1 MNAAAMWADQHPVD
15 SILDAATW
23 PGTQGEL
30 ALAGE
35 GAPLVAEFCVAEFAV
50 AIGVST
56 DAGRDLIANALEIRH
71 RLPRIWARI
80 MAGDLPAW
88 RGRRIAQSTVTLS
101 PAGAEFVDAQLA
113 PFAHRSGPAA
123 TERLVA
129 EATARFEPA
138 RAAAEAVDAAERRH
152 VKVSHG
158 QVSFDGTC
166 AVQAE
171 LDLAD
176 ALDLEDALS
185 REAATLAAAGC
196 EESLDVRRSLSQR
209 WAQWWAIRWAART
222 SRPKSLTGSRQTEWP
237 WLAPRWVLSHSARK
251 RGPCRR

>member
-1 MNAAAMWADQHPVD
+1 M
-15 SILDAATW
+15 
-23 PGTQGEL
+23 
-30 ALAGE
+30 
-35 GAPLVAEFCVAEFAV
+35 
-50 AIGVST
+50 
-56 DAGRDLIANALEIRH
+56 
-71 RLPRIWARI
+71 
-80 MAGDLPAW
+80 
-88 RGRRIAQSTVTLS
+88 
-101 PAGAEFVDAQLA
+101 DAQLA
-113 PFAHRSGPAA
+113 PFARRSGPAA

-138 RAAAEAVDAAERRH
+138 RAAAEAAVDAAERRH
-152 VKVSHG
+152 VRVSHG

-166 AVQAE
+166 AIRAE

-176 ALDLEDALS
+176 ALDLEDALA